1 MRVIKQRNNM
11 PNEQLQ
17 KHEIPD
23 RVAIEKGGGLPK
35 ITVTTNDNTAEIY
48 LHDAHVT
55 RFRKNSA
62 PPLLFLSAKSFFDDA
77 HPIRGGVPVIFP
89 WFGPRE
95 GSAMHGFARMTEWEL
110 TKTLAKPD
118 GSVQLHFGLP
128 ENVCAKNGWPAA
140 KVDFTVTV
148 HDKLTME
155 LTVTNPTGENFTF
168 ENCLHTYFEVGEI
181 ENISI
186 AGLKGI
192 SYLDKTDNFAR
203 KLESG
208 DAFKIS
214 SETDRVFLNAPGT
227 VEIRDEKLRRK
238 ILIEKSG
245 SHSTVVWNP
254 WIAKAKALPD
264 FGDME
269 FKHMVCVESG
279 NVAENKIT
287 LASGASATLKV
298 VLSSQPI

>member
-1 MRVIKQRNNM
+1 MKQ
-11 PNEQLQ
+11 
-17 KHEIPD
+17 HEIPG
-23 RVAIEKGGGLPK
+23 RVAIVAGNGGLTK
-35 ITVTTNDNTAEIY
+35 IAVTTKTSTAEIY
-48 LHDAHVT
+48 LHGAHVT
-55 RFRKNSA
+55 HFQKNGA

-77 HPIRGGVPVIFP
+77 HSIRGGVPIIFP

-95 GSAMHGFARMTEWEL
+95 GSAMHGFARGTEWEL
-110 TKTLAKPD
+110 AKTSEKPD
-118 GSVQLHFGLP
+118 GSVQLHFSLP
-128 ENVCAKNGWPAA
+128 ENVCVKNGWPAV

-155 LTVTNPTGENFTF
+155 LTVTNPAKENFIF

-186 AGLKGI
+186 TGLKGI

-203 KLESG
+203 KVESG

-227 VEIRDEKLRRK
+227 VEIRDGKLRRK

-245 SHSTVVWNP
+245 SNSTVVWNP
-254 WIAKAKALPD
+254 WIAKAKAMPD

-287 LASGASATLKV
+287 LTPGASATLKV